1 MAATP
6 WIKRIRET
14 KQLKVFN
21 KAKSWATPVGTAIK
35 SFNNL
40 SLGVTL
46 VSEKEEKSANVVL
59 VLGESSAPEYK
70 YHDAYYGEVNVK
82 TKPDFKPD
90 RLHGRA
96 KPLMDADSNEIFFAV
111 IFLPGK
117 LKKATVG
124 QKEVIVVHELIHACG
139 FDEHDSTGI
148 MFSTMMEQNGGL
160 IEYFHEKDDKPM
172 PPIRVGSQ
180 TRCKVKLLWSGEACQ
195 KE

>member
-21 KAKSWATPVGTAIK
+21 KAKSWATSVSTAIK

-70 YHDAYYGEVNVK
+70 
-82 TKPDFKPD
+82 
-90 RLHGRA
+90 
-96 KPLMDADSNEIFFAV
+96 
-111 IFLPGK
+111 
-117 LKKATVG
+117 
-124 QKEVIVVHELIHACG
+124 
-139 FDEHDSTGI
+139 
-148 MFSTMMEQNGGL
+148 
-160 IEYFHEKDDKPM
+160 
-172 PPIRVGSQ
+172 
-180 TRCKVKLLWSGEACQ
+180 
-195 KE
+195 